1 MDLDRPHHRTNTTTT
16 TTTSELFICFTSR
29 LSSSSSAM
37 KLSKSILSPSHA
49 RDPPLSLHTSLSRR
63 LKTNGSIKGGQSPMF
78 PCTNKKRGSN
88 FENPEPSSPKVTC
101 IGQVKMKT
109 KKKVK
114 HSRSLSKRR
123 GNGSFSKIEQ
133 APDVLNQRSLS
144 VHFQPPQECAA
155 HRNQSWV
162 HLPLTIYEA
171 LREFSCLF
179 PCRSSCFSTNEKE
192 KEEKIN
198 GSKCAF
204 ARWLVALQNGETEKN
219 RDIEFVVANNGEEEE
234 KERIEEMKSRMR
246 SSRRHVFEDIEFKD
260 IETNVKKKELG
271 VREEEEKARVSICV
285 PPKNALLLMRCRSDP
300 MKMADLTNKF
310 WESPARKV
318 NNEKEEIGEN
328 EQVEKELADAEKFEW
343 NNELEVIDKGCEETE
358 ETSDSVNLVEN
369 EEISESVE
377 IMEMEIESSK
387 DEEKL
392 KSIELEPETEQED
405 EEKSEINPIVAEINS
420 LGQVEESTIDQ
431 TTENIEDNKVTEPEK
446 EEEEE
451 GSSIQSY
458 SSFSENSSESREDTS
473 EATEEDET
481 FNSTIN
487 KEIEETLLSGHIDED
502 EEEEIATKSDVEIA
516 ATEKNEVENGDIIK
530 SVLPDCLLMM
540 MYEPKLSMEVS
551 KETWVHSTDFILPER
566 EKQAKSVKKRISI
579 ESKPPHP
586 ASDNRSDQQLLVPPR
601 SSCCLPAAGVPPM
614 SMATMI
620 EQKLVK
626 AMAYE
631 PFVLTRCKSEPMRT
645 AAAKVAPESC
655 FWKNRKFEP
664 HRPAT
669 YGVGF

>member
-1 MDLDRPHHRTNTTTT
+1 
-16 TTTSELFICFTSR
+16 
-29 LSSSSSAM
+29 
-37 KLSKSILSPSHA
+37 
-49 RDPPLSLHTSLSRR
+49 
-63 LKTNGSIKGGQSPMF
+63 
-78 PCTNKKRGSN
+78 
-88 FENPEPSSPKVTC
+88 
-101 IGQVKMKT
+101 MKT

-123 GNGSFSKIEQ
+123 GDGSFRKIEQ

-155 HRNQSWV
+155 HRNQRWV

-204 ARWLVALQNGETEKN
+204 ARWLVALQNGEAEKN

-328 EQVEKELADAEKFEW
+328 EQVEKELADAEKFEL

-377 IMEMEIESSK
+377 IMEMEIASSK

-392 KSIELEPETEQED
+392 KRIELEPETEQED
-405 EEKSEINPIVAEINS
+405 EE
-420 LGQVEESTIDQ
+420 
-431 TTENIEDNKVTEPEK
+431 EK
-446 EEEEE
+446 
-451 GSSIQSY
+451 
-458 SSFSENSSESREDTS
+458 NSSESREDTS
-473 EATEEDET
+473 EATEEEDET

-502 EEEEIATKSDVEIA
+502 EEEEIATKSDGEIA
-516 ATEKNEVENGDIIK
+516 ATEKNEVEKGDIIK